1 MAYCNKCGA
10 YIPDGQSKCLACGY
24 DETEEAASAA
34 KAEAAAK
41 ATQAAAHS
49 AAAAQQNDTTYHF
62 RNDDELYRIQL
73 EENRRRQQEQNR
85 KWAEQEQQRRQ
96 AQREYQERMNQKRG
110 TVGDNMRDS
119 VERGFEEVSAKME
132 AGGWSSAR
140 LWSVLSYVSVL
151 CLIPLL
157 TGKGGPQ
164 ANFHAKQG
172 IRLLI
177 FSAVADALSRIP
189 LIGWIF
195 SLARVA
201 LMVIGIINALQDKT
215 EPLPY
220 IGNIGSF

>member
-24 DETEEAASAA
+24 NESEEAASAA
-34 KAEAAAK
+34 KAEASAK
-41 ATQAAAHS
+41 AAQ
-49 AAAAQQNDTTYHF
+49 AAAQQSDTTYHF

-96 AQREYQERMNQKRG
+96 AQKEYQERMNQKRS
-110 TVGDNMRDS
+110 TVGDNVRES
-119 VERGFEEVSAKME
+119 VERGFEEVNEKME
-132 AGGWSSAR
+132 AGGWSRAR

-151 CLIPLL
+151 CLVPLL
-157 TGKGGPQ
+157 TGKGGAQ
-164 ANFHAKQG
+164 ANFHGKQG
-172 IRLLI
+172 LRLMI
-177 FSAVADALSRIP
+177 FSAVADVLSRIP
-189 LIGWIF
+189 LVGWAF

-201 LMVIGIINALQDKT
+201 LMVIGIINALQDKM

>member
-34 KAEAAAK
+34 KAKTAA
-41 ATQAAAHS
+41 QAAA
-49 AAAAQQNDTTYHF
+49 AVEAETDTTYHF
-62 RNDDELYRIQL
+62 RNDDELYRVQL

-96 AQREYQERMNQKRG
+96 AQREYQERMNRKRS
-110 TVGDNMRDS
+110 TVGDNVRDS
-119 VERGFEEVSAKME
+119 VERGFEEVSEKME

-157 TGKGGPQ
+157 TGKGGAQ

-177 FSAVADALSRIP
+177 FSAVADVLSRLP

-201 LMVIGIINALQDKT
+201 LMVIGIINALQDKA